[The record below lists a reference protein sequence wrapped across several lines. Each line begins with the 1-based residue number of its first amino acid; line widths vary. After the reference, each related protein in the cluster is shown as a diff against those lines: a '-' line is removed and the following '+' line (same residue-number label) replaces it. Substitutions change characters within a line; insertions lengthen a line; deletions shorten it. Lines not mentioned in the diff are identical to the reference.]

1 MTRKGNWTLLL
12 LGGCTASNDLLMSPT
27 DVVVPCLEL
36 ASGAVDVRIWWPDPV
51 RTGSPPAL
59 VYRVGG
65 ADSDGYE
72 INFGT
77 SGLLMNGVG
86 VIQHLAPINEDF
98 WRTDE
103 QAAIACVV
111 DYIRGV
117 PAEIGE
123 VPSLTITGLS
133 LGGNTVLNSVID
145 RALDVD
151 GVVLWESPLVDE
163 LILLETSPEMM
174 VDPTLVEG
182 GCTLDAGCLFDG
194 RAARLGFDA
203 VTGQLFV
210 DADEDGKHD
219 EEEAYYHREV
229 ADGGY
234 AYSRE
239 LTSLA
244 QSLFFEESTLPTGW
258 ISGAQLDEFWSAK
271 DATEALI
278 SVRDNGSK
286 VPFTYV
292 TAQID
297 HVQLVQEHILLAI
310 EGLSGSDHFLVNDAT
325 ASDIDLATLP
335 NESASTLVL
344 SAELAMVDTLTLE

>member
-1 MTRKGNWTLLL
+1 M
-12 LGGCTASNDLLMSPT
+12 API
-27 DVVVPCLEL
+27 DVVVPCLAL
-36 ASGAVDVRIWWPDPV
+36 SSGAVDVRVWWPDAA
-51 RTGSPPAL
+51 RTGSSPAL

-65 ADSDGYE
+65 AGSDGYE
-72 INFGT
+72 INFST
-77 SGLLMNGVG
+77 SDLLMNGVG
-86 VIQHLAPINEDF
+86 VIQHYAPISEDF
-98 WRTDE
+98 WSADE
-103 QAAIACVV
+103 QDAIGCVV
-111 DYIRGV
+111 GYVRGA
-117 PAEIGE
+117 PLEIE
-123 VPSLTITGLS
+123 AVSSLIITGLS
-133 LGGNTVLNSVID
+133 LGGNTVLNSVIGQ
-145 RALDVD
+145 ALDVD

-210 DADEDGKHD
+210 DADEDGKQADD
-219 EEEAYYHREV
+219 EVYYHREV

-244 QSLFFEESTLPTGW
+244 QSLFFEESTPPTGW

-278 SVRDNGSK
+278 SVRDNGSE

-292 TAQID
+292 AAQID

-310 EGLSGSDHFLVNDAT
+310 EGLSGSDHFLVNDAMV
-325 ASDIDLATLP
+325 SDIDLATLP

-344 SAELAMVDTLTLE
+344 SAELAMVDKLALE

>member
-12 LGGCTASNDLLMSPT
+12 LGGCTASNDLPMTPT

-77 SGLLMNGVG
+77 SDLLMNGVG

-98 WRTDE
+98 WSADE
-103 QAAIACVV
+103 QDAIACVV
-111 DYIRGV
+111 GYVRGV
-117 PAEIGE
+117 PLEIGE
-123 VPSLTITGLS
+123 VSNLIVTGLS
-133 LGGNTVLNSVID
+133 LAGNTVLNSVIG
-145 RALDVD
+145 RTLDVD

-163 LILLETSPEMM
+163 LILLEAQPGM
-174 VDPTLVEG
+174 VLDPTLVEG

-194 RAARLGFDA
+194 RTARLGFDA